1 MHLMASVE
9 SIRQTKLLQEEQ
21 EQEQENEVSVSA
33 SPLSLFL
40 QLLSGIHQFLF

>member
-33 SPLSLFL
+33 SFNLIHLLFVAFV
-40 QLLSGIHQFLF
+40 SDPP